1 MNRSAV
7 TDNRFG
13 FTQPMF
19 VIMPRTIDPAIEQAD
34 NNDATKKQ
42 QSQQERP
49 RKRVRSIVQFDN
61 VCEIFSPAP
70 AMEDIHSQN
79 ETEMVNNHHHHP
91 AEYNGAAVSSS
102 PFWYSPQDYQQ
113 FKATA
118 LADAKQVTEASPK
131 IKSRIRQAFQVFTAT
146 TAATAKHPDSD
157 GNQTL
162 LHPEWEKHVPL
173 HGCCEAVGLE
183 YLVDRNVYRRRK
195 RLRRTMLDAVDQIQK
210 ATPLE
215 TTGEVQQEQE
225 QHQCLLIRRACE
237 DLSGPSKQFAH
248 YVGIAA
254 AATAD
259 TTAMKLDEDLE
270 EGEDDDNASSSSD
283 VSSIAL

>member
-1 MNRSAV
+1 MNRSVV

-13 FTQPMF
+13 FTQPTL
-19 VIMPRTIDPAIEQAD
+19 IMTPRRITDPAMEQVD
-34 NNDATKKQ
+34 NNNNNNTTTKQ

-49 RKRVRSIVQFDN
+49 PRKRLRSIVQFDN
-61 VCEIFSPAP
+61 VCEIFSPDP

-79 ETEMVNNHHHHP
+79 ETEMVNHHHHP
-91 AEYNGAAVSSS
+91 AEDAVSSS
-102 PFWYSPQDYQQ
+102 PFWYSQQDYQQ

-146 TAATAKHPDSD
+146 TTAATATPEEHPDSD

-162 LHPEWEKHVPL
+162 LHPEWEKHTPL

-183 YLVDRNVYRRRK
+183 YLVDRNVYRHRK
-195 RLRRTMLDAVDQIQK
+195 RLRRMLLDAVDQIQK
-210 ATPLE
+210 TTPLE
-215 TTGEVQQEQE
+215 TAVEVQQEQKE
-225 QHQCLLIRRACE
+225 QHQCLLLRRVCE

-248 YVGIAA
+248 YVGSAA

-259 TTAMKLDEDLE
+259 TRAMKLDEDLE
-270 EGEDDDNASSSSD
+270 
-283 VSSIAL
+283 VQ